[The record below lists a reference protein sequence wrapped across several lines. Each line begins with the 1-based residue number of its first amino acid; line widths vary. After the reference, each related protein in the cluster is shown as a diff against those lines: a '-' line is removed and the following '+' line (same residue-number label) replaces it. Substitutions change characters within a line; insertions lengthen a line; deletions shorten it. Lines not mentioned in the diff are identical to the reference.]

1 MNKRICI
8 FMMIAALM
16 FCMIGCSKEP
26 ANTKQ
31 PGGSAGTQE
40 TTPNDSGAGQE
51 SNENEAQTNDGSQT
65 PNSQNGVSGGD
76 TPVSNESGKVEK
88 PNNTT
93 QGNNG
98 GSTNTSDNKEN
109 VSNSNGGQGN
119 DTENTPGGNSGSTV
133 NGNSGTVTT
142 VPEKTEDCSY
152 EEYHAMTPEA
162 QQKFFNKFESVEA
175 FFVWYNA
182 AKAKYEKDNAAI
194 EIGSGGQIDL
204 GEVIGGGK

>member
-8 FMMIAALM
+8 FMVIAALM
-16 FCMIGCSKEP
+16 LCMIGCSKQP
-26 ANTKQ
+26 TNTDQ
-31 PGGSAGTQE
+31 PNDQDSTQE
-40 TTPNDSGAGQE
+40 TAPTGNEAGQE
-51 SNENEAQTNDGSQT
+51 NKENKEET
-65 PNSQNGVSGGD
+65 NGVSQSTNDQNAAPDGD
-76 TPVSNESGKVEK
+76 TPVSNDGGKVEQS
-88 PNNTT
+88 NNTP
-93 QGNNG
+93 QGNNA
-98 GSTNTSDNKEN
+98 GSGATSENKEN
-109 VSNSNGGQGN
+109 VGNSNGTDGN
-119 DTENTPGGNSGSTV
+119 NTVTVPNGNS
-133 NGNSGTVTT
+133 NSGTVTT

-194 EIGSGGQIDL
+194 EIGGGGQIDL